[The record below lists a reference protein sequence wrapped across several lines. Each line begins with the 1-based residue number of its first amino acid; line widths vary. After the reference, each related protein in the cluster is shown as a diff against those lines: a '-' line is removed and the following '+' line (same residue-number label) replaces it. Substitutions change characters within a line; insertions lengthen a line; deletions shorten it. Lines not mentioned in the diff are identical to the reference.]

1 MGDNAALIKFHN
13 GWREEGIDPDTG
25 MPRLVP
31 VVKITKSIPPS
42 TEFTEAASEYD
53 FQNPDYREAYD
64 IFRKE
69 EEGRT
74 ISPDEGYPLVMW
86 PALDPLEVK
95 MCLQHGIYTVEQ
107 LAKLPATKSIA
118 IPAPIMEIAKRAA
131 KMVELMKTKGKYEV
145 LISELEGQIAA
156 VREDNNQMRAT
167 IQAQNQQLDMLRMR
181 MLQVA

>member
-1 MGDNAALIKFHN
+1 MGDNAALISFHR
-13 GWREEGIDPDTG
+13 GWDTDGVDPDTG
-25 MPRLVP
+25 MPRYKP
-31 VVKITKSIPPS
+31 VVKITKAIPPT
-42 TEFTEAASEYD
+42 TEFTGLANEYD
-53 FQNPDYREAYD
+53 FANPDYREAYEV
-64 IFRKE
+64 FQNE
-69 EEGRT
+69 EKGRT

-107 LAKLPATKSIA
+107 LAKLPATRSPA
-118 IPAPIMEIAKRAA
+118 IPPSIMEVAKRAA

-145 LISELEGQIAA
+145 LITELEGQIAA

-181 MLQVA
+181 VLQVA